1 MLAAPNTKGS
11 GLLRCPLIAGYP
23 AHTTISLLDFGL
35 EVGSSTISHFD
46 LKLHFLAL
54 GGERMPGHHLVLAG
68 RYILDLERAIVLHN
82 RKVRTRHREK
92 EALHELML
100 VALQPVVAILLCTAT
115 EHHRLIELVTLLGQ
129 TNVESGGRA
138 GALH

>member
-23 AHTTISLLDFGL
+23 AHTTTSLLDFGL
-35 EVGSSTISHFD
+35 EVGSSTIGHFD

-68 RYILDLERAIVLHN
+68 RYILDLEGTIVLRN

-100 VALQPVVAILLCTAT
+100 VALQTIVAILLCSTT
-115 EHHRLIELVTLLGQ
+115 EHDWLVELVTLLGQ
-129 TNVESGGRA
+129 TDVETGGR
-138 GALH
+138 